1 MRITAGEIQH
11 DKEEEN
17 WAFFSYL
24 YDHMPCMLPLYVV
37 TAKRLP
43 DRSLHY
49 VSIQF
54 VKTPADM
61 QREWM

>member
-43 DRSLHY
+43 DRSLH
-49 VSIQF
+49 
-54 VKTPADM
+54 
-61 QREWM
+61 